1 MAEATWTTSQR
12 GSGLGKE
19 KHCQDENRR
28 AGGGWVYFKR
38 LHFLNDGRD
47 KKTVLAI
54 FPGFW
59 ARNRLGVRKSWQKLK
74 YFTVTSVPFG
84 ATFGDLVVV
93 DDINMNKCFF
103 NP

>member
-1 MAEATWTTSQR
+1 MKFLESTTARPSVNAAAILGFGDRRCLSQDHR
-12 GSGLGKE
+12 QRQGNMHQEQVHRHENAKKIDLE
-19 KHCQDENRR
+19 K
-28 AGGGWVYFKR
+28 
-38 LHFLNDGRD
+38 
-47 KKTVLAI
+47 
-54 FPGFW
+54 W